1 MADTLRVRGGITAL
15 VLLGLGAAAGLFYL
29 AAKPDWQPTPPTPPA
44 IANAGVPVP
53 EFDIVRVDSGGHMVI
68 AGRAAPGATV
78 TIRRGDRLLGTAVAD
93 ASGSFA
99 LLPDLPLPA
108 GPQQLTLSE
117 TLQNGTT
124 IQGES
129 SATLLVPAQP
139 AGPGLT
145 VLSGAHGSQV
155 LSAAAPQPG
164 TLAIGT
170 VDYDAAGHAIFSG
183 TAAPGTHVALAL
195 DGARLGTAT
204 AGPDGRWRFT
214 ARVPRDSGTLS
225 LSTANAAQPAIT
237 APFALET
244 LPTALAAGHVVIVP
258 GQNLWL
264 IARQVYGHGNLY
276 TLIYNANTQAI
287 HDPDMIFPGQAFSM
301 PKR

>member
-1 MADTLRVRGGITAL
+1 MAETLRVRGGITAL
-15 VLLGLGAAAGLFYL
+15 ILLGLGAAAGLFYL
-29 AAKPDWQPTPPTPPA
+29 AARPDWQPTPPTPPA
-44 IANAGVPVP
+44 IANAGIPAP
-53 EFDIVRVDSGGHMVI
+53 EFDIVRVDAGGHTVI

-78 TIRRGDRLLGTAVAD
+78 IVRRGGRLLGTATAD
-93 ASGSFA
+93 GSGSFA

-117 TLQNGTT
+117 ALPNGTT

-139 AGPGLT
+139 AGPALT
-145 VLSGAHGSQV
+145 VLSGANGSQV

-183 TAAPGTHVALAL
+183 TAPPGTHVALAL
-195 DGARLGTAT
+195 DGTRLGAAT
-204 AGPDGRWRFT
+204 AGADGRWRFT
-214 ARVPRDSGTLS
+214 ARVPRNSGTLS
-225 LSTANAAQPAIT
+225 LSTGAAQPPLT

-244 LPTALAAGHVVIVP
+244 LPTALAAGHVVIAP

-264 IARQVYGHGNLY
+264 IARQAYGRGNLY

-287 HDPDMIFPGQAFSM
+287 HDPDLIFPGQAFSM
-301 PKR
+301 PKQ